1 MSLALR
7 SSHWQ
12 SGIHGLVPRLPVL
25 PWPSPEGAASRHA
38 KVVPLQETQ
47 PTARSCHLTPGKKDA
62 LSGRPGAL
70 VMGRGQGEPKKRL
83 DLWGLWGPSSSVPHL
98 SRVRL
103 FSAGLPQTPCR
114 EPKAA
119 AMCSLIHDPPAT
131 LVAFLS
137 GDSGLSNGH
146 WPQADPDITRIMSR
160 PGSARAPGRGLL
172 AARSHPS
179 SQAKAQPGELQPS
192 SGRQRR
198 PRVPATM
205 WAENREAAS
214 NLETLLGP
222 F

>member
-146 WPQADPDITRIMSR
+146 WPQA
-160 PGSARAPGRGLL
+160 APGQSDRQETGSISDVAPFHGPAAPANKCALAPKSSTVLCKGVAGLL
-172 AARSHPS
+172 GKSWAAVWSPS
-179 SQAKAQPGELQPS
+179 
-192 SGRQRR
+192 
-198 PRVPATM
+198 V
-205 WAENREAAS
+205 
-214 NLETLLGP
+214 
-222 F
+222 